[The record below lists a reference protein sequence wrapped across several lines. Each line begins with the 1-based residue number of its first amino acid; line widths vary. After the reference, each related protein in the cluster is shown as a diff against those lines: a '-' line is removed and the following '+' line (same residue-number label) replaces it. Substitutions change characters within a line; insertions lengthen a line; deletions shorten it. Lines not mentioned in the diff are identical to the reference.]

1 MFTITE
7 SITMENNNYGS
18 RGKVFEIIG
27 VLLRSNHFMKTESL
41 RGT

>member
-7 SITMENNNYGS
+7 SITMENNYGS
-18 RGKVFEIIG
+18 RGKVFEIIR

-41 RGT
+41 RET